1 MSKYRVTAIRRDR
14 TDPHCLIEAVEF
26 AGRVHSMSEAV
37 SWLEASPDNQLWV
50 VDDRGQAVW
59 VSARQHSRSG
69 RYFLT
74 TERDGNPL
82 NQLASLP
89 ECREEGRSAFLFQQE
104 PGRVVPLAS
113 LGIMDRPEDG
123 RITQASR
130 Y

>member
-1 MSKYRVTAIRRDR
+1 MSKYRVTGIRRDHAEP
-14 TDPHCLIEAVEF
+14 DCLIEAVEF
-26 AGRVHSMSEAV
+26 AGRVYSVNEAM

-50 VDDRGQAVW
+50 VDDRGQPVW

-69 RYFLT
+69 RHFLT

-104 PGRVVPLAS
+104 PGRLAANCS
-113 LGIMDRPEDG
+113 PSIAGTLGRG
-123 RITQASR
+123 LTSQVSR
-130 Y
+130 N